1 MPFFCRNVTQSFVNC
16 QLLVSLMHSDGDADV
31 DIVFNALTVANTCPV
46 AILGEDTNLL
56 ILLRW
61 QFNPSLHRP
70 VKLYCNSSKTA
81 AGIKKSQQL
90 LSDELI
96 HSNLVIHTFCGCDIT
111 SRLHSVGSRTVLQK
125 F

>member
-1 MPFFCRNVTQSFVNC
+1 
-16 QLLVSLMHSDGDADV
+16 MHSDGDADV
-31 DIVFNALTVANTCPV
+31 DIVSNALTVANTCPV

-81 AGIKKSQQL
+81 ADIKKSQQL